1 VESRVQLAV
10 PDARLVERLSRGDVS
25 AFEALYDRYAHEVF
39 VLAVHLL
46 GRNDAEEIMQEVF
59 LKLWQRAGQ
68 FDPARGS
75 FTAWFMTIAR
85 HRVFDE
91 LKRRRNA
98 VAVAEAV
105 DDLLESIPDPGPDL
119 DERAS
124 LAERRSAVLAAV
136 GKLPDE
142 QRRALVLAYF
152 GGLSQSAIAD
162 SLDVPLGTVK
172 KRLRLA
178 VDKLRASLS
187 GSPQVEDR
195 ERQEASRQGA
205 SAK

>member
-1 VESRVQLAV
+1 VESRAQLAV

-25 AFEALYDRYAHEVF
+25 AFEALYDRYAREVF
-39 VLAVHLL
+39 VLAVHLV
-46 GRNDAEEIMQEVF
+46 GRNDADEIVQEVF
-59 LKLWQRAGQ
+59 LRLWQRAGQ
-68 FDPARGS
+68 FDPSRGS
-75 FTAWFMTIAR
+75 FAAWFMTIAR

-98 VAVAEAV
+98 VVVAEAV
-105 DDLLESIPDPGPDL
+105 DDLLESIPDPGASL

-124 LAERRSAVLAAV
+124 LAERRRAVLAAV
-136 GKLPDE
+136 RQLPDE

-187 GSPQVEDR
+187 GGAEVQDR
-195 ERQEASRQGA
+195 ERQVASRLGA
-205 SAK
+205 WAK